1 MGKKKGQRSHKKK
14 SKQPPPNKKAPPLPT
29 DLVEAPE
36 TDREGQYWMDG
47 CFQIDPEHFPPF
59 TGYLPL
65 EALTSRNLPPFHRK
79 QCDEQVYALKA
90 LTEVK
95 GREKLPKLLL
105 GVFWC
110 LDFDEK
116 GEIRK
121 DRRSLP
127 LADVKDIINP
137 QLPIHSHAS
146 AGRPMKTLRFE
157 VWPGGIRTKDTKPE
171 IYYKLYQA
179 EGYPMKQLYPEN
191 WPYLLIG
198 LRPENHGSAGMKL
211 LLSRDGIINQPS
223 REQLVG
229 KINQVRADMDVW
241 KNKWEGDEAVAK
253 AWKQRDGEDAIKGLE
268 DQMRAV
274 MALYAVVRVLETFLD
289 ELRKRDEETLD
300 KDGGGE
306 ENTGEEISGQ

>member
-1 MGKKKGQRSHKKK
+1 MGKNKSHRSLKKK
-14 SKQPPPNKKAPPLPT
+14 SKQPPPNKEAPPLPT
-29 DLVEAPE
+29 DLIEAQE

-47 CFQIDPEHFPPF
+47 CFQIDAEHFPPF

-65 EALTSRNLPPFHRK
+65 EALTPRNLPPFHRK

-90 LTEVK
+90 LTEMK
-95 GREKLPKLLL
+95 GRKKLPKTLC

-116 GEIRK
+116 GDIRK
-121 DRRSLP
+121 DRKSLP
-127 LADVKDIINP
+127 FAGVKDINP
-137 QLPIHSHAS
+137 QLPIHSHTS

-157 VWPGGIRTKDTKPE
+157 VWPGGIRTKDTKPK
-171 IYYKLYQA
+171 IYYKPYQA

-198 LRPENHGSAGMKL
+198 LRPENHGIAGMKL
-211 LLSRDGIINQPS
+211 LLSRDGITSQPS

-229 KINQVRADMDVW
+229 KINQVRADMEVW
-241 KNKWEGDEAVAK
+241 KNKWEGDEPVAN
-253 AWKQRDGEDAIKGLE
+253 AWGHRDGEDAIKGLE

-274 MALYAVVRVLETFLD
+274 MALYAVVRVLETFLE
-289 ELRKRDEETLD
+289 ELRKKDEETLD
-300 KDGGGE
+300 KDGGGR
-306 ENTGEEISGQ
+306 ENTGGESSEE